1 MRTRL
6 DVDGYRALT
15 DEQRA
20 AVDDY
25 LADGLG
31 LPWHVY
37 YVLALEATG
46 EGTVRAER
54 FLRVASDGFPRWAWV
69 LCPGCGRPVDPV
81 IVRQTVRPAVPP
93 PWLAW
98 PDPTEEADPDAC

>member
-31 LPWHVY
+31 LPCHVH
-37 YVLALEATG
+37 YVIAVEATG
-46 EGTVRAER
+46 EGTVRVER
-54 FLRVASDGFPRWAWV
+54 YARTTPRIYAVGPPCPRCGEVRDVAYWRVY
-69 LCPGCGRPVDPV
+69 
-81 IVRQTVRPAVPP
+81 QTVRPATPP

-98 PDPTEEADPDAC
+98 PDPTEENDPDV